1 MGEGDGEGEKEERN
15 KKRGRRRK
23 ERAVAVREEGR
34 RKREKGRKGAR
45 GRVLIDSLHKHST
58 VALTSEHR
66 GTKYAGSHT
75 CTSGMALKS

>member
-1 MGEGDGEGEKEERN
+1 MGEGDREGEKEERK

-34 RKREKGRKGAR
+34 RKREKGRKGVR

-58 VALTSEHR
+58 VALISEHR
-66 GTKYAGSHT
+66 GTKHV
-75 CTSGMALKS
+75 C